1 MATTPLAQWARAR
14 WVSMALA
21 VAWLLDN
28 DVAGSAQQTADLLEL
43 GRMLHSQGTD
53 WNRWF
58 DSNFTECMTGDGT
71 KQTGQHC
78 AAQRRI
84 CPSVLGCSSS
94 DDAPLQLGRRTQC
107 QRRARDQ
114 GQRRV
119 VPVRWQSQPPEPLL
133 ARHDGK
139 PRRRFRPADGHVQ
152 RRCLQRCFLLL
163 LLGCCVLTHRW
174 RCAFRRDSA
183 GPADAKP
190 VERHRDLWCGRG
202 DVFVHDARGGRGRRG
217 LLRQG

>member
-28 DVAGSAQQTADLLEL
+28 DVAGSAQQAADLLEL

-78 AAQRRI
+78 ASQRRI

-94 DDAPLQLGRRTQC
+94 DDAPLQLATGVHNVNVG
-107 QRRARDQ
+107 Q
-114 GQRRV
+114 GIKASGVWFRF
-119 VPVRWQSQPPEPLL
+119 
-133 ARHDGK
+133 DGN
-139 PRRRFRPADGHVQ
+139 RSRLNHSSHAMMANLDA
-152 RRCLQRCFLLL
+152 
-163 LLGCCVLTHRW
+163 
-174 RCAFRRDSA
+174 AFGLPTGMYNGGA
-183 GPADAKP
+183 CK
-190 VERHRDLWCGRG
+190 
-202 DVFVHDARGGRGRRG
+202 DVFFFFWAAAF
-217 LLRQG
+217 